1 MKISINT
8 RSLCGREKQIHE
20 NVNLN
25 DANKKYCEDRYKS
38 LYQEIH
44 CRYCGKE
51 MSEHHYHS
59 HTMNMHCE

>member
-8 RSLCGREKQIHE
+8 CSLCGREKQIHE
-20 NVNLN
+20 NVHLN
-25 DANKKYCEDRYKS
+25 DANKKYCEDCYKS

-51 MSEHHYHS
+51 MPEHHYHS